1 MAWFVL
7 SPGTMELGSDIKLNR
22 RACAILKTA
31 SAVFGGVFFSIW
43 AYGTP
48 ELVVNLPSGPAV
60 INREYQ
66 IGCEISWAGEA
77 GEYIIF
83 PAEIGTLDWGT
94 SAVVKIEAFRRGD
107 EHVVAQTIEIIPK
120 KAGEFDSP
128 EIRVPYLDPEATPPA
143 ESSAPQT
150 APPDSS
156 ASPSLR
162 AEPFKIVVRTP
173 RRLVWISGGLG
184 ASLLL
189 LTAVGWWSA
198 RVLRRPR
205 PTTSGAVPALDFTE
219 LQAMLHRIRQYRLDG
234 KFYEF
239 YQGLSRVSD
248 VLGNGPLSSALAGR
262 AQRAGYAGARPSDDE
277 LDGDFRDVERALL
290 KRREELTA

>member
-1 MAWFVL
+1 
-7 SPGTMELGSDIKLNR
+7 MEQDGDIKLNKV
-22 RACAILKTA
+22 LKTA
-31 SAVFGGVFFSIW
+31 SVVFGLVLFSIS
-43 AYGTP
+43 AYGAP
-48 ELVVNLPSGPAV
+48 ELVVNLPEGPAV
-60 INREYQ
+60 INREYR

-77 GEYIIF
+77 GDYTIL
-83 PAEIGTLDWGT
+83 PAELGALDWGT
-94 SAVVKIEAFRRGD
+94 ISVAGIETFKRGD
-107 EHVVAQTIEIIPK
+107 QQVVAQTIEVIPE

-128 EIRVPYLDPEATPPA
+128 EIRVSYLDPEATPPA
-143 ESSAPQT
+143 EGSAPQT

-173 RRLVWISGGLG
+173 RRLAWISGGLG

-198 RVLRRPR
+198 RVLRGPR
-205 PTTSGAVPALDFTE
+205 PTTARAVPAHDFTE

-234 KFYEF
+234 KFYEY

-248 VLGNGPLSSALAGR
+248 VLGDQTLSAALLGR

-290 KRREELTA
+290 KRREELAA

>member
-1 MAWFVL
+1 
-7 SPGTMELGSDIKLNR
+7 MELDRDIKLNR
-22 RACAILKTA
+22 VLKTA
-31 SAVFGGVFFSIW
+31 LAVFGVVFFPIS
-43 AYGTP
+43 AYGAP
-48 ELVVNLPSGPAV
+48 ELAVNLPKEPAV
-60 INREYQ
+60 ISCEYR
-66 IGCEISWAGEA
+66 IGCEISWTGEA
-77 GEYIIF
+77 GDYVIL
-83 PAEIGTLDWGT
+83 PAEIGALDWGT
-94 SAVVKIEAFRRGD
+94 SAVTEIETFRRGD
-107 EHVVAQTIEIIPK
+107 KHVVAQTIEIIPGK
-120 KAGEFDSP
+120 PGEFDSP
-128 EIRVPYLDPEATPPA
+128 EIRVPYLDPEVTPPA

-150 APPDSS
+150 APLDSS

-205 PTTSGAVPALDFTE
+205 PTASRAVPALDFSD
-219 LQAMLHRIRQYRLDG
+219 LQSMLHRIRQYRLDG
-234 KFYEF
+234 KFYEY

-248 VLGNGPLSSALAGR
+248 VLGDQPLASSLAGR